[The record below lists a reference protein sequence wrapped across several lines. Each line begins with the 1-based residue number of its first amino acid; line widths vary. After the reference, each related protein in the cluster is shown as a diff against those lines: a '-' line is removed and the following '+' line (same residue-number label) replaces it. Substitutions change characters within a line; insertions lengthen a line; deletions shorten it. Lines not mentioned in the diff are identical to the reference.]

1 MRNDQRIFNKDFI
14 LLFIV
19 NFVSHAGLQMF
30 ASIMSKYAASLGFP
44 NALLGLVVSAYAFMI
59 FATSLFSGSFIDR
72 ANKKGLLRA
81 AFAQPLAVLRLMPFW
96 LQIYILILLR
106 LFHGFCFRLISPL

>member
-1 MRNDQRIFNKDFI
+1 M
-14 LLFIV
+14 LFIV

-72 ANKKGLLRA
+72 ANKKGLLLFA
-81 AFAQPLAVLRLMPFW
+81 MFAQPLAV
-96 LQIYILILLR
+96 
-106 LFHGFCFRLISPL
+106 